1 MSLTSEIAELGFLVV
16 EDHGFQRWT
25 TAMTLQRLG
34 ARRVLSAQDGHSA
47 IALMES
53 LPKPI
58 DIVVT
63 DLDMPGMDGMEFI
76 RRVGESDKRISF
88 IVSSGLDRALV
99 EAVETMANAYGLRLL
114 GTIEKPVTAS
124 ELEMLISLHGQP
136 GAGALR
142 RDAGAAFS
150 IEEILVGLRA
160 DRFEPY
166 FQPQVW
172 VESGAASGVEA
183 LARWDH
189 PTRGIVG
196 PEAFMPQIEAANE
209 TALLAETILRK
220 AADVCRPWLRTQ
232 FDATLAVNLSV
243 TALNDVRLADRLVEA
258 VADLDIEPRNIVF
271 EVTESAAAT
280 HLGRALENLLRLR
293 MRGFGLSIDDY
304 GTGYASMQQLTR
316 IAFTELKIDQS
327 FLRNA
332 ANHASSRAV
341 LESSLEMARKLGITA
356 VSEGVETRAEWDL
369 LRDLRCP
376 VAQGFFIARPMGRE
390 RFLDWIRTA
399 TVET

>member
-1 MSLTSEIAELGFLVV
+1 MAIDIADLGFLVV

-25 TAMTLQRLG
+25 LGMTLQRLG
-34 ARRVLSAQDGHSA
+34 ARSILSAQDGRSA
-47 IALMES
+47 IAMIEGS
-53 LPKPI
+53 PKPI

-99 EAVETMANAYGLRLL
+99 ESVETMARAYGLRLL
-114 GTIEKPVTAS
+114 GTIEKPVTAD
-124 ELEMLISLHGQP
+124 ELRTLISRHDR
-136 GAGALR
+136 AHEALPR
-142 RDAGAAFS
+142 REAPATFS

-160 DRFEPY
+160 GHFEPY
-166 FQPQVW
+166 FQPKVW
-172 VESGAASGVEA
+172 VESGAVSGVEA
-183 LARWDH
+183 LARWRH
-189 PTRGIVG
+189 PDRGIVG
-196 PEAFMPQIEAANE
+196 PEVFMAQIEAAGE
-209 TALLAETILRK
+209 TALLAEVMLVK
-220 AADVCRPWLRTQ
+220 AVATCRDWLRTQ
-232 FDATLAVNLSV
+232 FAATLAVNLSV
-243 TALNDVRLADRLVEA
+243 TALGDERLADRLVK
-258 VADLDIEPRNIVF
+258 VVGDLGVEPRNIVF

-280 HLGRALENLLRLR
+280 NLGRTLENLLRLR

-332 ANHASSRAV
+332 LKHVASRAV

-356 VSEGVETRAEWDL
+356 VSEGVESREEWEL
-369 LRDLRCP
+369 LKELRCP
-376 VAQGFFIARPMGRE
+376 VAQGFFISRPMGAQ
-390 RFLDWIRTA
+390 RFQEWIRNA
-399 TVET
+399 RLET